1 MINRTISIAVVVLVL
16 VLLAIDATTAWKE
29 SYKPEFRTTMSLS
42 NATVRTSQVVGS
54 SVNETDR
61 KAER

>member
-1 MINRTISIAVVVLVL
+1 MKRI
-16 VLLAIDATTAWKE
+16 VLLCLILLLGGLIWDGYDKYKE
-29 SYKPEFRTTMSLS
+29 SHTIHFRTTMSLS